1 MLALEIDNPEIELV
15 FKTKFNGNKN
25 NFINFIQD
33 SLKNLE
39 SVNNDELQFKKLDPK
54 KNAYRMTNIDA
65 NEELSNPF
73 EKVENVL
80 SYAKSIRER
89 AYR

>member
-1 MLALEIDNPEIELV
+1 MLALEIDNPEIELI

-39 SVNNDELQFKKLDPK
+39 NVNNDELQFKKLDPK
-54 KNAYRMTNIDA
+54 QNAYRMTNIDA

-73 EKVENVL
+73 EKVDDVL